1 MVFEKNM
8 KYSSFD
14 RNAFVPVVPKMFV
27 FALLFTFKQVPQ
39 CIAANEKAEIVS
51 LLDLIVAFF
60 IEKKSISS
68 RMLLMEIEY

>member
-1 MVFEKNM
+1 M
-8 KYSSFD
+8 KCSFD
-14 RNAFVPVVPKMFV
+14 HNASVPVVLKIFV

-39 CIAANEKAEIVS
+39 CIAANEKVEIVS

-60 IEKKSISS
+60 IENKSISS

>member
-1 MVFEKNM
+1 M
-8 KYSSFD
+8 KCSFD
-14 RNAFVPVVPKMFV
+14 HNAFVSVVPKMFV

-39 CIAANEKAEIVS
+39 CIAANEKAEIVF

-60 IEKKSISS
+60 IERKSISS

>member
-14 RNAFVPVVPKMFV
+14 RNAFVPVVPKMFA